1 MEDVNNNDSESDDEH
16 RSVKIKSNDVNKK
29 VAYLESIFAK
39 KVKVV
44 KELGWSIGKTQTI
57 NNLGNQIRN
66 RVEAKKIENDAGFV
80 IKTSVTN

>member
-29 VAYLESIFAK
+29 VAYLESIFAN

-44 KELGWSIGKTQTI
+44 K
-57 NNLGNQIRN
+57 
-66 RVEAKKIENDAGFV
+66 
-80 IKTSVTN
+80 